1 MEGGAVLLEGEEW
14 FQNLPVE
21 LHCCILVFLPPRD
34 RSACHRVCR
43 LWHAILDEDRFIWEN
58 TFNDFIGTDCA
69 VPPPSIPTLSQ
80 VEKMREA
87 EEQEIMEAV
96 RKAVEEGRSQQEIEE
111 QVIEKVQETRAQE
124 ALRRVRE
131 AKHNRSGRIAN
142 RNWRADTEQ
151 FWAQTKEVVSDCE
164 ELAATPEKQYKN
176 TCYLRLIWAA
186 SRGYDGLLKRI
197 IEEAGSDIID
207 YEEGIIP
214 SPSPAWFTDDLY
226 ESIKTYHDS
235 VLHVAAARGFLR
247 CVQILLDNGAAVD
260 HDSVDHETPLYFASR
275 FGHIDVMKALLA
287 AKANP
292 NAPNSSG
299 GTALHRAAREGQ
311 VEAMKLLLANKA
323 DIAAHDMF
331 HQNIYHFAC
340 RHSQLE
346 VIRWLLENY
355 PDAGASSYDAYG
367 FKPYTLAKGQARA
380 IFNEF
385 GISQ

>member
-1 MEGGAVLLEGEEW
+1 MHVSLITHLAPYH
-14 FQNLPVE
+14 NTS
-21 LHCCILVFLPPRD
+21 HSTHIISTTD
-34 RSACHRVCR
+34 THRTVHASYP
-43 LWHAILDEDRFIWEN
+43 LWTQHI
-58 TFNDFIGTDCA
+58 FNNST
-69 VPPPSIPTLSQ
+69 Q
-80 VEKMREA
+80 Y
-87 EEQEIMEAV
+87 
-96 RKAVEEGRSQQEIEE
+96 
-111 QVIEKVQETRAQE
+111 
-124 ALRRVRE
+124 
-131 AKHNRSGRIAN
+131 RIHL
-142 RNWRADTEQ
+142 Q
-151 FWAQTKEVVSDCE
+151 
-164 ELAATPEKQYKN
+164 TPEKQYKN